1 MIYKTFMF
9 VASNFVG
16 ISFTIMNLF
25 LIFKDMKNFCYNICP
40 ANGFRSF
47 INSCLLDVLFTIS
60 SVLSIQCTM
69 IHRDD
74 VSLCFGYQ
82 NLKSHNSSYNE
93 PTNPQKYFVFAIF
106 GGGMHFQ
113 LKDVGCKR
121 NQAGRIPKACILFF
135 SLWLISQ
142 R

>member
-1 MIYKTFMF
+1 MF

-16 ISFTIMNLF
+16 ISFTIMNSF

-40 ANGFRSF
+40 ANGFRSV

-82 NLKSHNSSYNE
+82 KSHNSLYNE
-93 PTNPQKYFVFAIF
+93 PTNP
-106 GGGMHFQ
+106 
-113 LKDVGCKR
+113 
-121 NQAGRIPKACILFF
+121 
-135 SLWLISQ
+135 
-142 R
+142 

>member
-1 MIYKTFMF
+1 MF

-93 PTNPQKYFVFAIF
+93 PTNP
-106 GGGMHFQ
+106 
-113 LKDVGCKR
+113 
-121 NQAGRIPKACILFF
+121 
-135 SLWLISQ
+135 
-142 R
+142 